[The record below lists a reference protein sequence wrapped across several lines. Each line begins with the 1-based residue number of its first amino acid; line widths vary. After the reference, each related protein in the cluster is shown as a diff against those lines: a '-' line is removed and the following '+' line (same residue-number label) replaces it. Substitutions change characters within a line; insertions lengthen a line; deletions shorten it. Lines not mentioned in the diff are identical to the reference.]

1 MSSDE
6 VGLIE
11 AISFAV
17 GGMVGG
23 GILLFSTSV
32 RLSLAGSSR
41 LRSSS

>member
-23 GILLFSTSV
+23 GILPVLDVGATI
-32 RLSLAGSSR
+32 AGGFV
-41 LRSSS
+41 